1 MKGSVFVFIGI
12 MWILIIIG
20 GGIIV
25 TILGPISVTGYG
37 ELDQIFSSGIK
48 ALIAVILVVIWIL
61 ILSKMKNWIFRKEI
75 KS

>member
-1 MKGSVFVFIGI
+1 MKGSIFVFIGI